1 MNESYS
7 VKADLKVCKE
17 RGRAADPRPPETF
30 EDAFRILNAIAPNGQ
45 TTTLHTNVTSVMKSS
60 KIYWWSFY
68 RPAGVYRLRGV
79 GNTRSSRTFAPFAV
93 YSFSLLL

>member
-45 TTTLHTNVTSVMKSS
+45 TTTLHTNVNQCDEELK
-60 KIYWWSFY
+60 
-68 RPAGVYRLRGV
+68 
-79 GNTRSSRTFAPFAV
+79 N
-93 YSFSLLL
+93 LLIEFL